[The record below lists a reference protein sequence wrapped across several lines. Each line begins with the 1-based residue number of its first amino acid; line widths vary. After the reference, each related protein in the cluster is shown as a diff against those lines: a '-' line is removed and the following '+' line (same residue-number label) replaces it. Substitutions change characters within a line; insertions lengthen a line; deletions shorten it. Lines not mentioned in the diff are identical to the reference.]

1 MSPQM
6 LAVAVCV
13 PWEAGVEHLGER
25 NGAPWVSG
33 TQCTQGQPGRDP
45 RQAAPVHPLPENVPQ
60 GAGGER
66 GAPGV
71 LTPRGGP
78 AVRSGQAQGSGQWS
92 GPTALSRLQ
101 CEDSA
106 SHRAAL
112 GAQRQKPARRPAQS
126 VCSWTAGRGG
136 GRTWGRPDVCHP
148 LPCRMALWETRLGTH
163 KGVGTQ
169 DVRGLQRGK
178 EGGRGQSGFSMGR
191 GTWVPWGLGGASLTP
206 RALGSP

>member
-1 MSPQM
+1 M
-6 LAVAVCV
+6 
-13 PWEAGVEHLGER
+13 GER

-60 GAGGER
+60 GAGGEQV
-66 GAPGV
+66 APGV

-112 GAQRQKPARRPAQS
+112 GARRQKPARRPAQS
-126 VCSWTAGRGG
+126 VCSWTAGCGG
-136 GRTWGRPDVCHP
+136 GRMCATPCPAGWHCGRQGWAPIKGWGPRMSAA
-148 LPCRMALWETRLGTH
+148 CREARREAGDSRGSAWGEALGCR
-163 KGVGTQ
+163 
-169 DVRGLQRGK
+169 
-178 EGGRGQSGFSMGR
+178 
-191 GTWVPWGLGGASLTP
+191 WGLGGASLTP
-206 RALGSP
+206 ELWAPPR